1 MSDSTTTRPPASDSA
16 MEPPAPTSPGASADP
31 VTAPPEND
39 VIEVLTEE
47 NRALED
53 ALKLSRR
60 RLAGMRDVATALAGR
75 LDLDELLRSIIGK
88 VSELLDCE
96 RTTLFVIDEER
107 RELWSRVIEGT
118 DTIRLPLG
126 SGVAGYVGATGLPLN
141 LGDAYADP
149 RFDPR
154 FDEKS
159 GYRTRS
165 LLAVPITS
173 PEGKVVGV
181 VEALNKR
188 VGPFGIEDERLLEA
202 VTGQISVALKNAFL
216 FEQLK
221 DKAARLERAQAELQ
235 RRVGE
240 LDLLASLEQA
250 MATAA
255 TEGAL
260 LEVVVKRVR
269 DILGADA
276 ASVALVEPKLTA
288 LRFHAATG
296 VAEER
301 IVGTTLPLDT
311 GIVGSAVASE
321 MAVRVEDASLDT
333 RHAER
338 FARDLGIYPGP
349 LMAVPLVVPLVE
361 HAGADKE
368 QRPYGAITVLRDRS
382 SERAQIP
389 FTSDDERLLHL
400 VAARVASALHD
411 ARRRERTKHAEQ
423 LERLGTMLASI
434 VHDLKTPM
442 TVISGYVQLMAS
454 EESGA
459 ERQQSA
465 EIVLK
470 NCEQMTSMIKEL
482 LSFTRGDSS
491 ILIRKVY
498 VQHFVREVED
508 MLRRL
513 LANRPGISIQTKVG
527 YRGAVRLDD
536 LKLKRAITNLAKN
549 AFEAMGEGGV
559 LTLAVE
565 QIGDQVELAV
575 SDTGPGLPP
584 EIEGRLFEQFAT
596 HGKKE
601 GTGLGLALVK
611 KIVDD
616 HHGEIRVES
625 RRGEGCTFRLRVPL

>member
-1 MSDSTTTRPPASDSA
+1 MTTRGPS
-16 MEPPAPTSPGASADP
+16 TSPAIILDRGDP
-31 VTAPPEND
+31 VTAPPDHD
-39 VIEVLTEE
+39 VLGILSEE

-75 LDLDELLRSIIGK
+75 LELDEILRIIIGK

-96 RTTLFVIDEER
+96 RSTLFVIDEDR
-107 RELWSRVIEGT
+107 RELWSRVIEGI

-126 SGVAGYVGATGLPLN
+126 SGVAGYVAATGMALN
-141 LGDAYADP
+141 LGDAYTDP

-173 PEGKVVGV
+173 PEGKVMGV

-221 DKAARLERAQAELQ
+221 DKASRLERAQAQLQ

-240 LDLLASLEQA
+240 LDLLASLEQS

-255 TEGAL
+255 SESDVL
-260 LEVVVKRVR
+260 DIVVGRVR
-269 DILGADA
+269 EILGADA
-276 ASVALVEPKLTA
+276 ASIALVEPKLTA

-296 VAEER
+296 VGEDKV
-301 IVGTTLPLDT
+301 VGAILPLDT
-311 GIVGSAVASE
+311 GLVGNAISAEIAI
-321 MAVRVEDASLDT
+321 RVDDAALDP
-333 RHAER
+333 RHATR
-338 FARDLGIYPGP
+338 VAKQLGVEPGP
-349 LMAVPLVVPLVE
+349 LLVVPLVVE
-361 HAGADKE
+361 FPGSEGDQ
-368 QRPYGAITVLRDRS
+368 QRPYGAITVLRDRHG
-382 SERAQIP
+382 ERAAQP
-389 FTSDDERLLHL
+389 FNADDERVLQL
-400 VAARVASALHD
+400 VAPRVASALHE
-411 ARRRERTKHAEQ
+411 ARRRERTKNAEQ
-423 LERLGTMLASI
+423 LERLGTMLAGI

-442 TVISGYVQLMAS
+442 TVISGYVQIMAL
-454 EESGA
+454 EENA
-459 ERQQSA
+459 VERQQNA
-465 EIVLK
+465 DVVLK
-470 NCEQMTSMIKEL
+470 NCEHMTSMIKEL
-482 LSFTRGDSS
+482 LQFVRGESA

-498 VQHFVREVED
+498 VAQLVRDIEE
-508 MLRRL
+508 MWRRL
-513 LANRPGISIQTKVG
+513 ASSRPDIVVTTRVG
-527 YRGAVRLDD
+527 YRGAVRVDD
-536 LKLKRAITNLAKN
+536 LKLKRALTNLAKN
-549 AFEAMGEGGV
+549 AFEAMGDKGE
-559 LTLAVE
+559 LILAVD
-565 QIGDQVELAV
+565 QVGDQIEFAV
-575 SDTGPGLPP
+575 SDTGPGLPQ

-616 HHGEIRVES
+616 HHGDIRVES

>member
-1 MSDSTTTRPPASDSA
+1 MSDT
-16 MEPPAPTSPGASADP
+16 TSPRGPTTSPSLSGLERGPDP
-31 VTAPPEND
+31 VTVPPDND
-39 VIEVLTEE
+39 VLGILSEE

-75 LDLDELLRSIIGK
+75 LDLDELLRIIISK
-88 VSELLDCE
+88 VSELLECE
-96 RTTLFVIDEER
+96 RATLFVIDEER
-107 RELWSRVIEGT
+107 RELWSRVIEGV

-126 SGVAGYVGATGLPLN
+126 SGVAGYVAATGLALN
-141 LGDAYADP
+141 LGDAYTDP

-173 PEGKVVGV
+173 PEGKVMGV

-202 VTGQISVALKNAFL
+202 ITGQISVALKNAFL
-216 FEQLK
+216 FEQIK
-221 DKAARLERAQAELQ
+221 DKAARLERAQAQLQ

-240 LDLLASLEQA
+240 LDLLASLEQS

-255 TEGAL
+255 TETDVL
-260 LEVVVKRVR
+260 NIVVRRVR
-269 DILGADA
+269 EILGADA
-276 ASVALVEPKLTA
+276 ASIALVEPKLTA

-296 VAEER
+296 VGEHLT
-301 IVGTTLPLDT
+301 VGATLPLDT
-311 GIVGSAVASE
+311 GLVGNAISSE
-321 MAVRVEDASLDT
+321 TTIRVDDAALDP
-333 RHAER
+333 RHASR
-338 FARDLGIYPGP
+338 AAKGLGVEPGP
-349 LMAVPLVVPLVE
+349 LLVVPLVVE
-361 HAGADKE
+361 FPGQEGE

-382 SERAQIP
+382 SGRAQP
-389 FTSDDERLLHL
+389 FTVDDERVLHL
-400 VAARVASALHD
+400 VAPRVAAALHE
-411 ARRRERTKHAEQ
+411 ARRRERTKNAEQ
-423 LERLGTMLASI
+423 LERLGTMLAGI

-442 TVISGYVQLMAS
+442 TVISGYVQIMAM
-454 EESGA
+454 EENPV
-459 ERQQSA
+459 ERQQNA
-465 EIVLK
+465 EVVLK

-482 LSFTRGDSS
+482 LQFVRGDSS
-491 ILIRKVY
+491 ILIRKIY
-498 VQHFVREVED
+498 VQQLVKDVED
-508 MLRRL
+508 MWRRL
-513 LANRPGISIQTKVG
+513 AASKPNIVISSRVG
-527 YRGAVRLDD
+527 YRGAVRVDD
-536 LKLKRAITNLAKN
+536 LKMKRALTNLAKN
-549 AFEAMGEGGV
+549 ALEAMHDQGE
-559 LTLAVE
+559 LALSVE
-565 QIGDQVELAV
+565 QVGDQVEFAV
-575 SDTGPGLPP
+575 SDTGPGLAP

-616 HHGEIRVES
+616 HNGEIRVES